1 MVRDTGELEDA
12 IDYAFKLAN
21 DGKKGAV
28 HIDIPKCVSTNIFE
42 KKDMVMP
49 DVDCRDSEA
58 SYKQGSEILEEIN
71 KVR

>member
-28 HIDIPKCVSTNIFE
+28 HIDIPSVFPQIFL
-42 KKDMVMP
+42 KK
-49 DVDCRDSEA
+49 R
-58 SYKQGSEILEEIN
+58 K
-71 KVR
+71 